1 MKFEDCAPKVRVLHN
16 VYGFG
21 KIYRRN
27 MENGGSVFVDFN
39 GIKRI
44 FFDNKNK
51 DIPYHVSELE
61 RVPKNT
67 TLSINQTVR
76 YLKSDN
82 VRKTYK
88 ELKKKYNIPEGYED
102 RYTFTV
108 NRSIY
113 VFYKPAVNKQ
123 EIVVSAKCHPDDKFD
138 VHIGLEVAVKRLAEK
153 LGVCK
158 EEKKETKDKKEG
170 WLPKNG
176 DLYWSVTV
184 TDDGLDNVSA
194 AVWTK
199 VSSLYWGNL
208 LSVAIGNCFKT
219 KEEAEKNIDK
229 IKEKYRKMIEYS
241 KTLNT

>member
-1 MKFEDCAPKVRVLHN
+1 MKFEDCAPKVRILHDI
-16 VYGFG
+16 YGFG

-51 DIPYHVSELE
+51 DIPYHVSELK

-67 TLSINQTVR
+67 TLSTNQTVR

-82 VRKTYK
+82 VRKIYK
-88 ELKKKYNIPEGYED
+88 ELKEKYNIPEGYED

-153 LGVCK
+153 LGIFEDKIK
-158 EEKKETKDKKEG
+158 EEEKLILEEG
-170 WLPKNG
+170 QK
-176 DLYWSVTV
+176 YWSMSM
-184 TDDGLDNVSA
+184 DGDYVYSSYYLPSYLHKLD
-194 AVWTK
+194 
-199 VSSLYWGNL
+199 
-208 LSVAIGNCFKT
+208 VAMGNCFKT
-219 KEEAEKNIDK
+219 KKEAEANIDK
-229 IKEKYRKMIEYS
+229 VKEKYKKIFEYA